1 MLTSRQIIIKLIDNK
16 IITGEEAFTLINDI
30 IQAEMVETYK
40 VLEKKDNEK
49 LSQPWNSEWNKLTTS
64 PIWVG
69 GTNTITCD
77 SGTCANTAVLGVSGL
92 GLVDSN

>member
-30 IQAEMVETYK
+30 IQAEIVETYK

-49 LSQPWNSEWNKLTTS
+49 SNYTWPTVQKVSSTIIPN
-64 PIWVG
+64 WVG
-69 GTNTITCD
+69 DSDTIIYN
-77 SGTCANTAVLGVSGL
+77 SGTCDNTAATSCVSG
-92 GLVDSN
+92 SN

>member
-40 VLEKKDNEK
+40 VLEKKDTEK
-49 LSQPWNSEWNKLTTS
+49 SNYTWTTQQKVPS
-64 PIWVG
+64 TITPTWIG
-69 GTNTITCD
+69 GIDTITCN
-77 SGTCANTAVLGVSGL
+77 SGTCTNIAASSVSG
-92 GLVDSN
+92 SN

>member
-1 MLTSRQIIIKLIDNK
+1 MLTSRQIIIKLIDDK

-40 VLEKKDNEK
+40 VLEKKDTEK
-49 LSQPWNSEWNKLTTS
+49 SSQTWNGNWSKLTTT

-69 GTNTITCD
+69 GTDTITYD
-77 SGTCANTAVLGVSGL
+77 SGTCAHTATSISG
-92 GLVDSN
+92 SN

>member
-40 VLEKKDNEK
+40 VLEKKDSEK
-49 LSQPWNSEWNKLTTS
+49 SNFIWPAVQKVSPTTN
-64 PIWVG
+64 PIW
-69 GTNTITCD
+69 TDNTITYN
-77 SGTCANTAVLGVSGL
+77 SGTCTNTATNISG
-92 GLVDSN
+92 SN

>member
-40 VLEKKDNEK
+40 VLEKKDSEK
-49 LSQPWNSEWNKLTTS
+49 SSRVWNDDWNKLVSVT
-64 PIWVG
+64 PNWIG
-69 GTNTITCD
+69 GSGTITYN
-77 SGTCANTAVLGVSGL
+77 SGTCTNTASNTSG
-92 GLVDSN
+92 SNQ

>member
-1 MLTSRQIIIKLIDNK
+1 MTSRQIIIKLIDDK

-40 VLEKKDNEK
+40 VLEKKDTEK
-49 LSQPWNSEWNKLTTS
+49 SSQTWKDDLNRITTT

-69 GTNTITCD
+69 GSNSITYD
-77 SGTCANTAVLGVSGL
+77 SGTYVNKAATSCVSG
-92 GLVDSN
+92 SN

>member
-40 VLEKKDNEK
+40 VLEKKDAEK
-49 LSQPWNSEWNKLTTS
+49 SSQIWDGNWHDKLVTPT
-64 PIWVG
+64 WVG
-69 GTNTITCD
+69 DIGSITYT
-77 SGTCANTAVLGVSGL
+77 SGTCANKASSISG
-92 GLVDSN
+92 SN

>member
-40 VLEKKDNEK
+40 VLEKKDTEK
-49 LSQPWNSEWNKLTTS
+49 SSQIWKDDWNRTVAT
-64 PIWVG
+64 PVWVG
-69 GTNTITCD
+69 GPNSITYD
-77 SGTCANTAVLGVSGL
+77 SGTYVNKAATSCIDG
-92 GLVDSN
+92 SN

>member
-40 VLEKKDNEK
+40 ILEKKDTEK
-49 LSQPWNSEWNKLTTS
+49 SSQTWNSNWNKLTTT

-69 GTNTITCD
+69 GTDIMTCN
-77 SGTCANTAVLGVSGL
+77 SGTCTNIAASSVSG
-92 GLVDSN
+92 SN

>member
-40 VLEKKDNEK
+40 VLEKKDDEK
-49 LSQPWNSEWNKLTTS
+49 SNYTWPIVQKVAPLTTG

-69 GTNTITCD
+69 SSDTITYN
-77 SGTCANTAVLGVSGL
+77 SGTCDNTAASGITA
-92 GLVDSN
+92 NQ

>member
-40 VLEKKDNEK
+40 VLEKKDSEK
-49 LSQPWNSEWNKLTTS
+49 SSQTWNNDWNKLVST

-69 GTNTITCD
+69 NSDSITYK
-77 SGTCANTAVLGVSGL
+77 SGTCTNTATSISG
-92 GLVDSN
+92 SN

>member
-40 VLEKKDNEK
+40 VLEKKDSEK
-49 LSQPWNSEWNKLTTS
+49 SSQTWNNDWNKLVS
-64 PIWVG
+64 NPIWVG
-69 GTNTITCD
+69 NSDSITYN
-77 SGTCANTAVLGVSGL
+77 SGTCTNTATSISG
-92 GLVDSN
+92 SN

>member
-40 VLEKKDNEK
+40 VLEKKDSEK
-49 LSQPWNSEWNKLTTS
+49 SSQTWKDDWSKITTT

-69 GTNTITCD
+69 NTDSITYN
-77 SGTCANTAVLGVSGL
+77 SGTCTNTVASGITR
-92 GLVDSN
+92 SN

>member
-40 VLEKKDNEK
+40 VLEKKDSEK
-49 LSQPWNSEWNKLTTS
+49 SSQTWNNDWNKLVST

-69 GTNTITCD
+69 NSDSITYN
-77 SGTCANTAVLGVSGL
+77 SGTCTNTATNISG
-92 GLVDSN
+92 SN

>member
-40 VLEKKDNEK
+40 ILEKKDSEK
-49 LSQPWNSEWNKLTTS
+49 PNYTWTTTQKVSPSIIDPFSVGTLTY
-64 PIWVG
+64 
-69 GTNTITCD
+69 N
-77 SGTCANTAVLGVSGL
+77 SGTCTNTAAGCISG
-92 GLVDSN
+92 SN

>member
-49 LSQPWNSEWNKLTTS
+49 LSQPWNSGWNELTTTNTT
-64 PIWVG
+64 PLWVG
-69 GTNTITCD
+69 GINGVTYN
-77 SGTCANTAVLGVSGL
+77 SGTCTNTAATSCVSGC
-92 GLVDSN
+92 N

>member
-40 VLEKKDNEK
+40 VLEKKDSEK
-49 LSQPWNSEWNKLTTS
+49 SSQTWNSDWNKLTTT

-69 GTNTITCD
+69 DTGSITYN
-77 SGTCANTAVLGVSGL
+77 SGTCTNIAASSVSG
-92 GLVDSN
+92 SN

>member
-1 MLTSRQIIIKLIDNK
+1 MLTSRQIIIKLIDDK

-40 VLEKKDNEK
+40 VLEKKDSEK
-49 LSQPWNSEWNKLTTS
+49 SSQTWKDDWNRLTTT

-69 GTNTITCD
+69 DTGTITYN
-77 SGTCANTAVLGVSGL
+77 SGTCTNTATSISG
-92 GLVDSN
+92 SN

>member
-40 VLEKKDNEK
+40 VLEKKDSEK
-49 LSQPWNSEWNKLTTS
+49 SNFIWPTVQKTS
-64 PIWVG
+64 PSIVNPIWVG
-69 GTNTITCD
+69 GTDSITYN
-77 SGTCANTAVLGVSGL
+77 SGTCTNTATNVSG
-92 GLVDSN
+92 SS

>member
-40 VLEKKDNEK
+40 VLEKKDSEK
-49 LSQPWNSEWNKLTTS
+49 SSQTWNSDWNKLSTISVDPNWIGGYNTS
-64 PIWVG
+64 TNSIC
-69 GTNTITCD
+69 TNTAL
-77 SGTCANTAVLGVSGL
+77 SGIAG
-92 GLVDSN
+92 SN

>member
-40 VLEKKDNEK
+40 VLEKKDAEK
-49 LSQPWNSEWNKLTTS
+49 SDYIWPTVQKIS
-64 PIWVG
+64 PSLVNPTWIG
-69 GTNTITCD
+69 SSDSITYN
-77 SGTCANTAVLGVSGL
+77 SGTCTNTAATSCIAG
-92 GLVDSN
+92 SN

>member
-40 VLEKKDNEK
+40 VLEKKDTEK
-49 LSQPWNSEWNKLTTS
+49 SSQT
-64 PIWVG
+64 
-69 GTNTITCD
+69 
-77 SGTCANTAVLGVSGL
+77 
-92 GLVDSN
+92 

>member
-1 MLTSRQIIIKLIDNK
+1 MLTSRQIIIKLIDDK

-49 LSQPWNSEWNKLTTS
+49 LSQLWNGDWHKLAST
-64 PIWVG
+64 PIWAG
-69 GTNTITCD
+69 DTDSITYN
-77 SGTCANTAVLGVSGL
+77 SGTCVNTATSISG
-92 GLVDSN
+92 SN

>member
-40 VLEKKDNEK
+40 VLEKKDAEK
-49 LSQPWNSEWNKLTTS
+49 SSQLWKDDWNKIASITPS
-64 PIWVG
+64 WIG
-69 GTNTITCD
+69 GNDTITYT
-77 SGTCANTAVLGVSGL
+77 SGTCTNTAASTISG
-92 GLVDSN
+92 SN

>member
-40 VLEKKDNEK
+40 VLEKKDAGE
-49 LSQPWNSEWNKLTTS
+49 SEYLFPKVQKVSPLTTS
-64 PIWVG
+64 PI
-69 GTNTITCD
+69 
-77 SGTCANTAVLGVSGL
+77 
-92 GLVDSN
+92 

>member
-1 MLTSRQIIIKLIDNK
+1 MLTSRQIIIKLIDDK

-40 VLEKKDNEK
+40 VLEKKDTEK
-49 LSQPWNSEWNKLTTS
+49 SSQIWKDDWSSTTTA

-69 GTNTITCD
+69 GPGSITYDSRICTNTAASSI
-77 SGTCANTAVLGVSGL
+77 SGFNQ
-92 GLVDSN
+92 

>member
-40 VLEKKDNEK
+40 VLEKKDAEK
-49 LSQPWNSEWNKLTTS
+49 SSQTWNGDWAKLTTS

-69 GTNTITCD
+69 GPDTITYN
-77 SGTCANTAVLGVSGL
+77 SGTCTNTAASSCVSA
-92 GLVDSN
+92 SN

>member
-49 LSQPWNSEWNKLTTS
+49 SNYTWSTVQKVS
-64 PIWVG
+64 PTIIPNWVG
-69 GTNTITCD
+69 DSDTITYK
-77 SGTCANTAVLGVSGL
+77 SGTCVNAAATSCVSG
-92 GLVDSN
+92 SN